1 VGAFAKNPETSAP
14 QDVWLTPEA
23 VAVHS
28 KHPLLQSLLVTGAGF
43 VANATGRLRKAPQG
57 MREAIFL
64 LCLRGNGWCE
74 LPSGLQAIRKGDLL
88 VVPPKSPFAVGAHAS
103 APWTVHWV
111 QVVGDNLP
119 HFLRELSFS
128 RLRPVLAVGEDL
140 SLGRL
145 FNEILKTLQRGR
157 GFEQMLQASLTFG
170 HLLGILVA
178 QRRGHAPESADVAR
192 RVAETIIF
200 MSEHLHE
207 PLRMPD
213 LARLA
218 NISPNYFTEV
228 FKQQTGCSPRDYLH
242 LLRIHRACQLLSQPG
257 LSIKVIA
264 SRLGYQD
271 QFHFSRQFK
280 AFQGLSPTDYR
291 SAPRS

>member
-1 VGAFAKNPETSAP
+1 VGALTKTPETHAP
-14 QDVWLTPEA
+14 QEVLLPPEV
-23 VAVHS
+23 VAAHA
-28 KHPLLQSLLVTGAGF
+28 KHPLLQSLLVGGAGF
-43 VANATGRLRKAPQG
+43 VANAPGRLRQERHG
-57 MREAIFL
+57 MREAMFL
-64 LCLRGNGWCE
+64 LCLQGNGWCE
-74 LPSGLQAIRKGDLL
+74 LPSGLQALRKGDLL
-88 VVPPKSPFAVGAHAS
+88 VVPPRTPFAVGAHAS

-128 RLRPVLAVGEDL
+128 RLRPVLTVGEDL
-140 SLGRL
+140 SLARL
-145 FNEILKTLQRGR
+145 FNEILKTLRRGR
-157 GFEQMLQASLTFG
+157 GFEQLLQASLAFG

-178 QRRGHAPESADVAR
+178 QRREHAPESADATR
-192 RVAETIIF
+192 RVAETIVF

-207 PLRMPD
+207 PLRVPD

-218 NISPNYFTEV
+218 NISPNYFTEI

-242 LLRIHRACQLLSQPG
+242 LLRIHRACQLLSQPD
-257 LSIKVIA
+257 LSIKMIA

-271 QFHFSRQFK
+271 PFHFSRQFK

-291 SAPRS
+291 SASRT